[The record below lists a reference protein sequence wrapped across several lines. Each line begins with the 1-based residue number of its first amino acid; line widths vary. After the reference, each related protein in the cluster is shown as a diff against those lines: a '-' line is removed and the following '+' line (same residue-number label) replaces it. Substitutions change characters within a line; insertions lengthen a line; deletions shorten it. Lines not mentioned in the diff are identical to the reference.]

1 VRYFDEAHTIWK
13 TKVPPSGQADTV
25 EGELLR
31 SVEKL
36 RWEAQ
41 SNGNINWD
49 EGFEIII
56 RFLRTYLLDAAIYP
70 DDVVKATQAI
80 LDRLAHPGLPDAEDG
95 PFDELS
101 DRVVEWYRH
110 NGSRPHLRNPKL
122 YR

>member
-1 VRYFDEAHTIWK
+1 MRYLDEAGAIWR

-31 SVEKL
+31 AVEKL

-49 EGFEIII
+49 EGFEILI
-56 RFLRTYLLDAAIYP
+56 RFLRAHLLDAAIYP
-70 DDVVKATQAI
+70 DDVLIATRAI
-80 LDRLAHPGLPDAEDG
+80 LDRLSHPSLAVVEDE
-95 PFDELS
+95 PYDELG
-101 DRVVEWYRH
+101 DCVVEWYRH

>member
-31 SVEKL
+31 AVEKL

-41 SNGNINWD
+41 GNGNINWD
-49 EGFEIII
+49 EGFEILT
-56 RFLRTYLLDAAIYP
+56 RFLRTHLLDAAMYP
-70 DDVVKATQAI
+70 DEVLKATRAI
-80 LDRLAHPGLPDAEDG
+80 LDRLSRPSLPVVEDE
-95 PFDELS
+95 PYDKLS

-110 NGSRPHLRNPKL
+110 NGSRPYLRNPKL